1 MKILQCLILQMLCF
15 CVASWGQQNYPNKV
29 VHLVVPY
36 AAGGYYDSIARVLS
50 PRLVEMLGQT
60 FVVENKVGGSGII
73 GTDYVA
79 KSSPNGYTLIVGGI
93 GPHSINPSLF
103 PNLPYDP
110 VRDFS
115 PVVLVATSPN
125 ILVVHP
131 SSSYRSVKDILN
143 YANAKPGFL
152 NYGSA
157 GSGTSAH
164 LAAVM
169 FELASGTKLN
179 HIPYKGS
186 GPAVL
191 AMVGGETDLLFGTAA
206 DVLQQIKAGKLIALA
221 VTSSTRISALGD
233 IPTLAEA
240 GVQNAVAAGW
250 YGIFAPAGTAKEV
263 VNLLNASINKILLM
277 PSVRDQLSVEGTA
290 NLQGG
295 SPEFLASFL
304 QVEITKWHEVIQK
317 SGTKAN

>member
-1 MKILQCLILQMLCF
+1 MNIFKLSFLPLFFLCF
-15 CVASWGQQNYPNKV
+15 SSWGQQNYPNKV

-36 AAGGYYDSIARVLS
+36 AAGGYYDSIARILS
-50 PRLVEMLGQT
+50 PRLAEMLGQN

-79 KSSPNGYTLIVGGI
+79 KATPNGYTLIVGGI

-103 PNLPYDP
+103 ASLPYDP
-110 VRDFS
+110 VKDFS
-115 PVVLVATSPN
+115 PVVLIATSPN

-131 SSSYRSVKDILN
+131 KSPLRSVKEMVN
-143 YANAKPGFL
+143 YAKSKPGIL

-164 LAAVM
+164 LAAAM
-169 FELASGTKLN
+169 FEVAAGVKLN

-221 VTSSTRISALGD
+221 VTSATRIPALGD
-233 IPTLAEA
+233 IPTLGEA
-240 GVQNAVAAGW
+240 GVPNAVAAGW
-250 YGIFAPAGTAKEV
+250 YGIFAPAGTPKEIIMS
-263 VNLLNASINKILLM
+263 LNVSINKLLNVA
-277 PSVRDQLSVEGTA
+277 SVRDQLAVEGTA
-290 NLQGG
+290 SVQGG

-304 QVEITKWHEVIQK
+304 QTEIAKWYEVIQK
-317 SGTKAN
+317 SGAKAN

>member
-1 MKILQCLILQMLCF
+1 MKILQFLILQMLCF

-79 KSSPNGYTLIVGGI
+79 KSTPNGYTLIVGGI

-221 VTSSTRISALGD
+221 VTSSSRISALGD

-277 PSVRDQLSVEGTA
+277 PAVRDQLSVEGTA

-304 QVEITKWHEVIQK
+304 QAEITKWHEVIQK